1 MIDVFFDTDPVS
13 LSSRV
18 KNAISREVMGE
29 IVILRLKSV
38 EIEQAKILDIS
49 EMNAILC
56 VKLQIQY
63 SQYSPY

>member
-1 MIDVFFDTDPVS
+1 MIEVFFDADPVS

-29 IVILRLKSV
+29 ILRLKSV
-38 EIEQAKILDIS
+38 EIEQAKILEIS